1 MLWKHK
7 VAKSI
12 VVLVIVSS
20 IANILY
26 ILGVLPE
33 MTVKIGF
40 VTVMLSS
47 CVIGLCG
54 INKKDTRREY
64 KDSLYSSFG
73 TYSLFL
79 WLATYAIAI
88 FLK

>member
-12 VVLVIVSS
+12 LVLVVLAS

-40 VTVMLSS
+40 VTILLSS
-47 CVIGLCG
+47 CIISLCG
-54 INKKDTRREY
+54 INKKDKRKEY
-64 KDSLYSSFG
+64 KDSLYSGFG
-73 TYSLFL
+73 ICSLL
-79 WLATYAIAI
+79 IWLATYAVAI
-88 FLK
+88 FVN